1 VAEGTG
7 YDQNGPAETGE
18 ATMTEETS
26 FAMNRSRNRPPRERR
41 FSGRL
46 AKSLKKAEEKPR

>member
-1 VAEGTG
+1 
-7 YDQNGPAETGE
+7 
-18 ATMTEETS
+18 MTEETS
-26 FAMNRSRNRPPRERR
+26 FAMKRSRNRPPRERR